1 MLRFLTAFSI
11 TIALGYALLN
21 GAEAQN
27 TFGACDNIKSTAEAM
42 ECVKTK
48 KEKAQKDLN
57 ELFDEFAGTLE
68 ADDLAVFRKAQKEWL
83 KFRGQQ
89 CELESALAQKDSLK
103 TLYKMECVEKLTRA
117 RLAHLG
123 GLMGWSSSD
132 EPREFGKFPKWVNV
146 IEAEHP
152 NIFWELKS
160 SVTTDLDCDGDMEHA
175 LTGIEILPD
184 KKSGK
189 SAKKT
194 AENYH
199 LAVTIGI
206 IEDTKSGQPR
216 TTVRKLRLDPGGTK
230 NGTMR
235 HHKAGTVC
243 SPHIT
248 LDVIPYI
255 TKKPP
260 LPQRSPKD
268 PNQAKAAQ
276 SKPIGSKSNTG
287 SGQKKL
293 VSKTCAR
300 ALRVYDTICQP
311 NFIFHQDG
319 KYKFGTASGQ

>member
-1 MLRFLTAFSI
+1 MLRSLTVFSI
-11 TIALGYALLN
+11 TLALGYALLN
-21 GAEAQN
+21 GAEARN

-57 ELFDEFAGTLE
+57 ELFDKFAGTLE
-68 ADDLAVFRKAQKEWL
+68 TDELAVFRNAQKEWL

-103 TLYKMECVEKLTRA
+103 TLYKMECIEKLTRS

-160 SVTTDLDCDGDMEHA
+160 SVTTDLDCDGDKEHA
-175 LTGIEILPD
+175 LTGIEILSD
-184 KKSGK
+184 QKSGTSSK
-189 SAKKT
+189 NA
-194 AENYH
+194 ADNYH
-199 LAVTIGI
+199 LVVAIGI

-216 TTVRKLRLDPGGTK
+216 TTVRKLRLDPGGKEKGAT
-230 NGTMR
+230 G
-235 HHKAGTVC
+235 HHKAGMVC

-248 LDVIPYI
+248 LDVIPYT

-260 LPQRSPKD
+260 LPARSPND
-268 PNQAKAAQ
+268 PNLEKAGR
-276 SKPIGSKSNTG
+276 SKPIGSKSNAG
-287 SGQKKL
+287 SGQEKL

-300 ALRVYDTICQP
+300 ALQVYDNICQP